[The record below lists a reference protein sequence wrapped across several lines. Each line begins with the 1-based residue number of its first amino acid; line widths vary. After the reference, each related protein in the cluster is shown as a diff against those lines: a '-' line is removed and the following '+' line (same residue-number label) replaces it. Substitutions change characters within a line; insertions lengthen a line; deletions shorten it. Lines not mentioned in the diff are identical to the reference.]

1 MAARPT
7 HDLAVKTGEYQDR
20 NGQTKGRWQRIG
32 TVFRHDDG
40 GTSIKLDCLPVGIP
54 DWDGWVSVFKRE
66 DQQGAQAGATQP
78 PSAGFGGTSYHQA
91 QARGQGRGNGPPP
104 MPQEFDDDIPF

>member
-40 GTSIKLDCLPVGIP
+40 GTSIKLDCVPVGIP
-54 DWDGWVSVFKRE
+54 EWDGWVNVFKRE
-66 DQQGAQAGATQP
+66 EQQGAQTEASQP
-78 PSAGFGGTSYHQA
+78 PQRGFGGSNYH
-91 QARGQGRGNGPPP
+91 QARGQGRTNGPPP

>member
-54 DWDGWVSVFKRE
+54 EWDGWVNVFKRE
-66 DQQGAQAGATQP
+66 EAGQGAQTETGPQR
-78 PSAGFGGTSYHQA
+78 GFGGTGYHQA
-91 QARGQGRGNGPPP
+91 RAQGRASGPPP
-104 MPQEFDDDIPF
+104 APEDFDDDIPF